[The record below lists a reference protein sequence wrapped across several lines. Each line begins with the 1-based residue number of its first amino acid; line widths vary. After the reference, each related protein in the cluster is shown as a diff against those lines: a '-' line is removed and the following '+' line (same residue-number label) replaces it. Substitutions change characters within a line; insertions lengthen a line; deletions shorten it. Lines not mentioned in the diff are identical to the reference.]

1 LEPAR
6 VIVRERVVCV
16 LLLLRKKK
24 MKKKN
29 EISRRSLLERRSE
42 EVFGLYLGVWVIG
55 RFHFVEFISVG
66 LSFLRNG
73 IITPFIRVCSFYLL
87 FFYI

>member
-1 LEPAR
+1 M
-6 VIVRERVVCV
+6 
-16 LLLLRKKK
+16 KKK
-24 MKKKN
+24 RKKN

-55 RFHFVEFISVG
+55 RFHFVEFIYMG

-73 IITPFIRVCSFYLL
+73 IITPFIRVCSFY
-87 FFYI
+87 FISGKC

>member
-1 LEPAR
+1 MRSAEEACW
-6 VIVRERVVCV
+6 RE
-16 LLLLRKKK
+16 
-24 MKKKN
+24 
-29 EISRRSLLERRSE
+29 ERRSE

-73 IITPFIRVCSFYLL
+73 IITPFIRVCSFYFIFFIIIIAL
-87 FFYI
+87 FIYYYYFHFDHNMDMI